1 VADNYLDAR
10 LTERR
15 NPRTAT
21 IDTASALEIV
31 DLIGAE
37 DATVPAAVARA
48 REDIARAVDLI
59 EQAFRAGGR
68 LVYVGA
74 GTSGRLGVLDAA
86 ECPPTFGTPPEMV
99 VGVIAGGYAALVKSV
114 EGAEDDVNAGIGEM
128 DSRRVGPDDV
138 VVGIAASGTTPF
150 VRAALSRA
158 QTLGARTAIVTCS
171 EPPKLLRETCDVC
184 ILVLVGPEVVTGS
197 TRMKAGTATKLVLN
211 SLTTAAM
218 IRLGKTY
225 GNLMVDLR
233 AWNDKLIDRSER
245 IVMETTGLPRA
256 EARAVIDA
264 ADGRVKTAI
273 VMARRR
279 VSRDEAERLL
289 EENEGHL
296 RTIVGDPPPARTTTP
311 SAPRCAPRSIPAR
324 GRTPRPS
331 PAFMCASPSGRPTR
345 CRSFSPRPARPPAIS
360 ASSRFPVRRCGTSR
374 PPSPGSWASPRCS
387 LSGSAC
393 GW

>member
-1 VADNYLDAR
+1 MADDYLDTR

-15 NPRTAT
+15 NPRSAT

-37 DATVPAAVARA
+37 DATVPVAVAAA

-59 EQAFRAGGR
+59 EAAFRAGGR
-68 LVYVGA
+68 LLYVGA

-99 VGVIAGGYAALVKSV
+99 VGIIAGGLPALIRSV

-128 DSRRVGPDDV
+128 DGRRVGPTDV

-158 QTLGARTAIVTCS
+158 QTLGAGSVLVSCS
-171 EPPKLLRETCDVC
+171 EPPALLRETCDVC
-184 ILVLVGPEVVTGS
+184 ITVLVGPEIVTGS

-211 SLTTAAM
+211 TLTTGAM
-218 IRLGKTY
+218 IRLGKVY

-233 AWNDKLIDRSER
+233 AWNDKLVDRSER
-245 IVMETTGLPRA
+245 IVMETTGLDR
-256 EARAVIDA
+256 ARARSVIEA

-273 VMARRR
+273 VMARRE
-279 VSRDEAERLL
+279 VSREEADRLL
-289 EENEGHL
+289 AEHEGRL
-296 RTIVGDPPPARTTTP
+296 RTVVGDPPPVHGA
-311 SAPRCAPRSIPAR
+311 
-324 GRTPRPS
+324 
-331 PAFMCASPSGRPTR
+331 
-345 CRSFSPRPARPPAIS
+345 
-360 ASSRFPVRRCGTSR
+360 
-374 PPSPGSWASPRCS
+374 
-387 LSGSAC
+387 
-393 GW
+393 

>member
-1 VADNYLDAR
+1 VADDYLDAR

-21 IDTASALEIV
+21 IDKASALEIV

-48 REDIARAVDLI
+48 REDLARAVDLI
-59 EQAFRAGGR
+59 EAAFRAGGR
-68 LVYVGA
+68 LIYVGA

-99 VGVIAGGYAALVKSV
+99 VGMIAGGYPALVKSV
-114 EGAEDDVNAGIGEM
+114 EGAEDDVNAAIGEM
-128 DSRRVGPDDV
+128 DARRVGPDDV

-150 VRAALSRA
+150 VRAALGRA

-171 EPPKLLRETCDVC
+171 EPPKLLRDTCDVT

-211 SLTTAAM
+211 TLTTAAM

-245 IVMETTGLPRA
+245 IVMETTGLPRD
-256 EARAVIDA
+256 EARGVIEA
-264 ADGRVKTAI
+264 ADGKVKTAI
-273 VMARRR
+273 VMARRG

-289 EENEGHL
+289 EEHEGHL
-296 RTIVGDPPPARTTTP
+296 RSIVGDPPPVR
-311 SAPRCAPRSIPAR
+311 SA
-324 GRTPRPS
+324 
-331 PAFMCASPSGRPTR
+331 
-345 CRSFSPRPARPPAIS
+345 
-360 ASSRFPVRRCGTSR
+360 
-374 PPSPGSWASPRCS
+374 
-387 LSGSAC
+387 
-393 GW
+393 